1 MNLDVLK
8 LFLHH
13 KLQHWFRVVRHEG
26 VAALYGGII
35 PGLQRQM
42 AFSAIRIGLY
52 DDVKMVYMKKCG
64 VTNTHG
70 LEMMCVRVMAGV
82 TTATLAILL
91 AQPTDVVKVR
101 MQAGAR
107 SGQYRYHCFFTAGE
121 SF

>member
-1 MNLDVLK
+1 M
-8 LFLHH
+8 
-13 KLQHWFRVVRHEG
+13 LQHWFRVVRHEG
-26 VAALYGGII
+26 ATALYGGIT

-52 DDVKMVYMKKCG
+52 DDVKMVYMNKCG

-70 LEMMCVRVMAGV
+70 LEMMGVRVMAGV

-107 SGQYRYHCFFTAGE
+107 SGKYRYL
-121 SF
+121 